1 MLFHVTHK
9 HSYQTCHAHDD
20 ERKKM
25 IHYSLL
31 KGLVLRFME
40 YM

>member
-9 HSYQTCHAHDD
+9 HSYQTFHAHD
-20 ERKKM
+20 EL